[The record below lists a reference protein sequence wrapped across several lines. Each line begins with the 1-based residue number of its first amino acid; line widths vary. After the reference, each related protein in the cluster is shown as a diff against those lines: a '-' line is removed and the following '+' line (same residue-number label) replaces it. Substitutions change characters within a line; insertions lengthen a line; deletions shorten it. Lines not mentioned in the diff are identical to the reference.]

1 MSKTLVVID
10 KGSLQETVYLDVKK
24 LDFGYSGCQVVEYII
39 TDRRGAIHHY
49 PREQYNCS
57 VYIEIDSRNTNH
69 PEDDYSD
76 YIERVLKEN
85 DSRVVTPRDRLL
97 MKGDN
102 NDSDC

>member
-10 KGSLQETVYLDVKK
+10 KGSLQETVYLDIKK
-24 LDFGYSGCQVVEYII
+24 LDFGYSGRQVVEYII

-57 VYIEIDSRNTNH
+57 VYIEIDSHNTNH

-76 YIERVLKEN
+76 YIERILKEN
-85 DSRVVTPRDRLL
+85 NSRVVTPIDRLL
-97 MKGDN
+97 MKGN
-102 NDSDC
+102 NNE